1 MPRQD
6 LKNILRNKI
15 FDKNQK
21 FIIKTIA
28 FSETKKEKT
37 LCGFKKHEL
46 LFCILIYIF

>member
-1 MPRQD
+1 MSRQD

-28 FSETKKEKT
+28 FSETKKEKN
-37 LCGFKKHEL
+37 
-46 LFCILIYIF
+46 IVWI